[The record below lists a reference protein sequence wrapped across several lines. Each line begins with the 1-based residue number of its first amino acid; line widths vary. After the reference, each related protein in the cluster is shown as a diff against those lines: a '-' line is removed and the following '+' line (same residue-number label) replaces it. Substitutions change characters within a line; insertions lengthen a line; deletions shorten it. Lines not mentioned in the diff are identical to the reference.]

1 VSLKEKSLI
10 KKVTRKQLKITESG
24 RSTDFI
30 APSFGHGCLY
40 NCSYCYMKRHRP
52 TGVQVAENVDDVL
65 RAITEHYSDIVYS
78 PWYNKNKPNQTD
90 DHCITYDIGSN
101 EDLAL
106 HAKYYDIDH
115 IFRTTYGRGHLKF
128 SFATKYVNYDLPD
141 VSYGIR
147 IRFSLMPQKYSDVLE
162 PETSSIIERIQAID
176 KFIDKG
182 YEVHINFSPVVVTD
196 TWIEDYRD
204 LFMLVDEHVTNKDK
218 VKCEV
223 IFLTHNE
230 KKHAYNLLNNI
241 SGEDILWTPEIQED
255 KISGNGEK
263 NIRYKHVLK
272 REYINQFKALH
283 DILIPW
289 CTIRYIF

>member
-1 VSLKEKSLI
+1 MNLEFK
-10 KKVTRKQLKITESG
+10 KITSINKISKNSKVVNFSVKNNENYFANG
-24 RSTDFI
+24 VLT
-30 APSFGHGCLY
+30 H
-40 NCSYCYMKRHRP
+40 NCYMKRHRP
-52 TGVQVAENVDDVL
+52 TGVQVADNVDDVL
-65 RAITEHYSDIVYS
+65 AAITEHYVDNVYS
-78 PWYNKNKPNQTD
+78 DWYNQNKPNQTD
-90 DHCITYDIGSN
+90 DHYITYDIGSN

-115 IFRTTYGRGHLKF
+115 IFRTTYGRSHLKF

-141 VSYGIR
+141 VSASIR

-196 TWIEDYRD
+196 TWLDDYRD

-230 KKHAYNLLNNI
+230 KKHTYNLLNNI
-241 SGEDILWTPEIQED
+241 SGEDMLWTPEIQED

-272 REYINQFKALH
+272 REYVNQFKALH
-283 DILIPW
+283 EILIPW

>member
-1 VSLKEKSLI
+1 VSLKESSLI

-52 TGVQVAENVDDVL
+52 TGLQVAENVDDVL
-65 RAITEHYSDIVYS
+65 AAITEHYSDIVYS
-78 PWYNKNKPNQTD
+78 PWYKQNKPNQTD
-90 DHCITYDIGSN
+90 DHYITYDIGSN

-106 HAKYYDIDH
+106 HAKYYDINK
-115 IFRTTYGRGHLKF
+115 IFKTTYGRTHLKF

-141 VSYGIR
+141 VSASIR

-182 YEVHINFSPVVVTD
+182 YEVHINFSPVIVTD
-196 TWIEDYRD
+196 TWIDDYRD
-204 LFMLVDEHVTNKDK
+204 LFMLVDKHVTNKNK

-230 KKHAYNLLNNI
+230 KKHEYNLANNI
-241 SGEDILWTPEIQED
+241 PGEELLWRPDIQEN
-255 KISGNGEK
+255 KISSNGQL
-263 NIRYKHVLK
+263 NIRYEHKLK
-272 REYINQFKALH
+272 ADYIYQFRALH
-283 DILIPW
+283 DLLIPW
-289 CTIRYIF
+289 NTIRYIF

>member
-1 VSLKEKSLI
+1 
-10 KKVTRKQLKITESG
+10 
-24 RSTDFI
+24 
-30 APSFGHGCLY
+30 
-40 NCSYCYMKRHRP
+40 MKRHRH
-52 TGVQVAENVDDVL
+52 TGVQIAENVDDVL
-65 RAITEHYSDIVYS
+65 NAIEDHYCDTLSNES
-78 PWYNKNKPNQTD
+78 WYYENKPNQTD
-90 DHCITYDIGSN
+90 RQCITYDIGSN

-106 HAKYYDIDH
+106 HAKYYDIEK
-115 IFRTTYGRGHLKF
+115 IFSLPYGRLYLKF

-141 VSYGIR
+141 ATPGHIR

-182 YEVHINFSPVVVTD
+182 YEVHINFSPVIVTD

-204 LFMLVDEHVTNKDK
+204 LFMLVDKHVTNKDK

-230 KKHAYNLLNNI
+230 KKHTYNLLNNI
-241 SGEDILWTPEIQED
+241 SGEHMLWTPEIQEE
-255 KISGNGEK
+255 KISSNGEK

-272 REYINQFKALH
+272 REYINEFKALH
-283 DILIPW
+283 EILIPW

>member
-1 VSLKEKSLI
+1 
-10 KKVTRKQLKITESG
+10 
-24 RSTDFI
+24 
-30 APSFGHGCLY
+30 
-40 NCSYCYMKRHRP
+40 MKRHRP
-52 TGVQVAENVDDVL
+52 TGVQIAENVDDVL
-65 RAITEHYSDIVYS
+65 NAIVDHYLDHALNDNND
-78 PWYNKNKPNQTD
+78 WYEKNKPNQTD
-90 DHCITYDIGSN
+90 EDFITYDIGSN

-106 HAKYYDIDH
+106 HAKYYDMTK
-115 IFRTTYGRGHLKF
+115 IFSIVWGRSMLKL
-128 SFATKYVNYDLPD
+128 SFATKYVNYDLPNVVD
-141 VSYGIR
+141 HIR
-147 IRFSLMPQKYSDVLE
+147 IRFSLMPQKYADILE
-162 PETSSIIERIQAID
+162 PGTSSILERIQAID
-176 KFIDKG
+176 KFIEKG

-230 KKHAYNLLNNI
+230 KKHTYNLLNNI
-241 SGEDILWTPEIQED
+241 SGEDMLWTPEIQED

-272 REYINQFKALH
+272 REYVNQFKALH
-283 DILIPW
+283 EILIPW

>member
-1 VSLKEKSLI
+1 
-10 KKVTRKQLKITESG
+10 
-24 RSTDFI
+24 
-30 APSFGHGCLY
+30 
-40 NCSYCYMKRHRP
+40 MKRHRP
-52 TGVQVAENVDDVL
+52 TGVQIAENVDDVL
-65 RAITEHYSDIVYS
+65 DAIDNHYFNIIRDKS
-78 PWYNKNKPNQTD
+78 WYKDNKPNQTD
-90 DHCITYDIGSN
+90 AHYITYDIGSN

-106 HAKYYDIDH
+106 HAKYYDMDK
-115 IFRTTYGRGHLKF
+115 IFATTYGRSRLKF
-128 SFATKYVNYDLPD
+128 SFATKYVNYDLPNVTKD
-141 VSYGIR
+141 IR

-182 YEVHINFSPVVVTD
+182 YEVHINFSPVIVTD

-204 LFMLVDEHVTNKDK
+204 LFMLVDKHVTNKDK

-230 KKHAYNLLNNI
+230 KKHTYNLLNNI
-241 SGEDILWTPEIQED
+241 SGEDMLWTPEIQEE
-255 KISGNGEK
+255 KISSNGEK

-272 REYINQFKALH
+272 REYINEFKALH
-283 DILIPW
+283 EILIPW

>member
-1 VSLKEKSLI
+1 VSLKENSLI
-10 KKVTRKQLKITESG
+10 KRVTRKQLKITESG

-52 TGVQVAENVDDVL
+52 TGVQVADNVDDVL
-65 RAITEHYSDIVYS
+65 KAITEHYSDIVYS

-90 DHCITYDIGSN
+90 DHDITYDIGSN

-115 IFRTTYGRGHLKF
+115 IFKTVYDRTYLKF
-128 SFATKYVNYDLPD
+128 SFATKYVNYDLPN
-141 VSYGIR
+141 VFHGIR

-162 PETSSIIERIQAID
+162 PETSSIIERIKAID

-182 YEVHINFSPVVVTD
+182 YEVHINFSPVIVTD
-196 TWIEDYRD
+196 TWLDDYRD

-230 KKHAYNLLNNI
+230 KKHNYNLANDI
-241 SGEDILWTPEIQED
+241 PGEDMLWTPEIQEN
-255 KISGNGEK
+255 KISGNGEL
-263 NIRYKHVLK
+263 NIRYQHKLK
-272 REYINQFKALH
+272 SEYIYQFKSLH
-283 DILIPW
+283 GIILPW
-289 CTIRYIF
+289 NTIRYIF